1 MRTWQQTQV
10 EEWFQELK
18 VCQVS
23 VPSANKSNLSRNIK
37 QIVYNLKTYS
47 PQSRWKQ
54 SSFSYPQTS
63 VHIHLEANIDW
74 WGGLVWNAKQD
85 YKEILKVYLETVSP
99 VLIRSLGQSVLSYHK
114 IFDHSKLVQPF
125 FIAQIIFIRSVNE
138 CQQ

>member
-47 PQSRWKQ
+47 PKISLNLTGNSPVFLILKTVYIIIWKQ
-54 SSFSYPQTS
+54 
-63 VHIHLEANIDW
+63 
-74 WGGLVWNAKQD
+74 
-85 YKEILKVYLETVSP
+85 ILTAGKAWCGMQNRTKKRY
-99 VLIRSLGQSVLSYHK
+99 
-114 IFDHSKLVQPF
+114 
-125 FIAQIIFIRSVNE
+125 
-138 CQQ
+138 